1 LLNTVKNSGP
11 SFMKDLGSRLKE
23 ERKRLGLS
31 QQDFGSIGGVEANAQ
46 GKYES
51 GERIPRSDY
60 MAALGKKGIDV
71 MYVLSGQRTPIATDT
86 LNEAERAVITHYRAL
101 SENDREAISQLATSL
116 SECATECSS

>member
-1 LLNTVKNSGP
+1 
-11 SFMKDLGSRLKE
+11 MKDLGSRLKE

-60 MAALGKKGIDV
+60 LAALGKKGIDV
-71 MYVLSGQRTPIATDT
+71 MYVLSGERTPIATDT

-101 SENDREAISQLATSL
+101 SDDDREAISQLATSL
-116 SECATECSS
+116 SECATEFSRPA

>member
-1 LLNTVKNSGP
+1 
-11 SFMKDLGSRLKE
+11 MKDLGLRLKE

-71 MYVLSGQRTPIATDT
+71 MYVLSGHRTPIATDT

-101 SENDREAISQLATSL
+101 SEHDREAISQLATSL

>member
-1 LLNTVKNSGP
+1 
-11 SFMKDLGSRLKE
+11 MKDLGSRLKE

-60 MAALGKKGIDV
+60 LAALGKKGIDV
-71 MYVLSGQRTPIATDT
+71 MYVLSGERTPIATDT
-86 LNEAERAVITHYRAL
+86 LSEAERAVITHYRAL
-101 SENDREAISQLATSL
+101 SEDDREAISQLATSL
-116 SECATECSS
+116 SECATEFSRSA